1 MRIVVT
7 GIGVISSLGSSLDS
21 FWANLVAGKS
31 GAARISAFDASGYG
45 SAIACEALD
54 FDPEAHLDKKRIK
67 RMARFSQM
75 ASAAS
80 LMAVKDSGVD
90 LTSYDT
96 SRVGCVIGSAAGD
109 YDHLSVAFTSHAGKG
124 PGHGNAFAVP
134 KIIPNMASSNA
145 AMDLGAHGPNVGVIS
160 ACATGA
166 HSIGSAMDMLLLG
179 YADIMIAGGVEAT
192 IVPLVVDSYDAMR
205 VLSHRNDE
213 PQRASRP
220 FDRDR
225 DGFVIGEG
233 AGILV
238 LESYEAASRR
248 GARIYAELRGYG
260 STCDAYSIA
269 APDPE
274 GTWAAKAMEIA
285 IQRAGLT
292 PDRIGYINAHGTSTP
307 ANDSIET
314 LAIKRVFGLKG
325 FTNPP
330 VSSSKSMIG
339 HTLGAAGGIEAA
351 VTVLALHHGVLPP
364 TINLETPDPECDL
377 DYIPGVAREST
388 AQAAIS
394 NSFGFGGHNCVLC
407 FAKV

>member
-7 GIGVISSLGSSLDS
+7 GIGVISSLGCSVES
-21 FWANLVAGKS
+21 FWRNLVAGKS
-31 GAARISAFDASGYG
+31 GAVRISAFDASGYG
-45 SAIACEALD
+45 SAIACEARG
-54 FDPEAHLDKKRIK
+54 FDPEAQLDKKRIK

-75 ASAAS
+75 SSAAS
-80 LMAVKDSGVD
+80 LMAVQDSGVD
-90 LTSYDT
+90 LSSFDT

-109 YDHLSVAFTSHAGKG
+109 YDHLSAAFTSHAGKG
-124 PGHGNAFAVP
+124 PGHGNALSVP

-145 AMDLGAHGPNVGVIS
+145 AMDLGVHGPNVGVIS
-160 ACATGA
+160 ACATGG
-166 HSIGSAMDMLLLG
+166 HSIGAAMDMIKLG
-179 YADIMIAGGVEAT
+179 YADLMFAGGVEAT

-213 PQRASRP
+213 PERASRP

-233 AGILV
+233 AAILV
-238 LESYEAASRR
+238 LETYEGASRR
-248 GARIYAELRGYG
+248 GARIYAELSGYG
-260 STCDAYSIA
+260 STCDAFSIA

-285 IQRAGLT
+285 IGRSGLT

-325 FTNPP
+325 FANPP

-339 HTLGAAGGIEAA
+339 HTLGAAGAIEAA

-377 DYIPGVAREST
+377 DYIPGAARDAKVE
-388 AQAAIS
+388 AAIS

-407 FAKV
+407 FSKA

>member
-90 LTSYDT
+90 LPSYDT

-285 IQRAGLT
+285 IQRSGLT